1 MTDTEIRDVLNRAAG
16 DVSPA
21 PDLLDRVRAGGRRR
35 VIRRRTAIGGALAV
49 VAGAGL
55 APLAR
60 RGDGPLPVDD
70 RVRGDLAGDLALVG
84 RVRKAYG
91 EGTRVRWIGRT
102 PGGPVAAVTGP
113 SGMRDGYDLQS
124 FVETVD
130 GELRPV
136 DGATLVPEGTVQ
148 PAAMLAG
155 PDRDV
160 LVVFTGGSDVMF
172 SGEYRIDA
180 GGRVGRTF
188 EPLIEV
194 DGAVVRPIPDPGRF
208 VPFALRSGGSPD
220 KVWLANMHTVADDGS
235 NAQNLMPERIDH
247 ALPGRAKAWADEP
260 TGSEKDWWDVGAQQA
275 YLDPYG
281 YHAWTGPTQWRLSGS
296 TADGRRLVVQTLALD
311 GRARAFWLAAPPGEK
326 PRVNYLGRLE
336 DGLSSDATDGFGL
349 AYPILHARLPQE
361 LGVAVAALNC
371 QLLFRVRREAWLPVA
386 GSAAV
391 IPAAATELEVR
402 PRRGQAVRVRL
413 P

>member
-21 PDLLDRVRAGGRRR
+21 PDLLDRVRAGGHRR
-35 VIRRRTAIGGALAV
+35 VIRRRAAIGGALAL

-60 RGDGPLPVDD
+60 RGSGPAPADD
-70 RVRGDLAGDLALVG
+70 RVRGDLAGDLELVR
-84 RVRKAYG
+84 RVKKAYG
-91 EGTRVRWIGRT
+91 PGTKVRWIGRT

-124 FVETVD
+124 FIEVVD
-130 GELRPV
+130 GELRAV
-136 DGATLVPEGTVQ
+136 DSAALVPEGTVE

-160 LVVFTGGSDVMF
+160 LVVFTGRSYVMF
-172 SGEYRIDA
+172 SDTFSIDA
-180 GGRVGRTF
+180 EGRIQRTF
-188 EPLIEV
+188 EPLAEV
-194 DGAVVRPIPDPGRF
+194 DGAVVRQIPDPGRF
-208 VPFALRSGGSPD
+208 VPFALRSGETPD
-220 KVWLANMHTVADDGS
+220 KVWLANLNAVADDGS
-235 NAQNLMPERIDH
+235 NAQNRMPERIDH
-247 ALPGRAKAWADEP
+247 ELPGRAKAWANEP

-281 YHAWTGPTQWRLSGS
+281 YHSWTGPTQWRLSGA

-311 GRARAFWLAAPPGEK
+311 GRARAFWMAARAGEK

-336 DGLSSDATDGFGL
+336 DGLSTDGTDSFGQT
-349 AYPILHARLPQE
+349 YPILHARLPQQ

-371 QLLFRVRREAWLPVA
+371 QLLYRVRDGAWLPIA
-386 GSAAV
+386 GQAAV
-391 IPAAATELEVR
+391 IPAAATHLEVR
-402 PRRGQAVRVRL
+402 PRQGRAVRLAL